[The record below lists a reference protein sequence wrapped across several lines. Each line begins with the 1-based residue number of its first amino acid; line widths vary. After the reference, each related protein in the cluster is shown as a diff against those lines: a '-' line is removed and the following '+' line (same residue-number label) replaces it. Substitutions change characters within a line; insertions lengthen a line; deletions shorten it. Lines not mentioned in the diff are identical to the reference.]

1 MTVVVAEIASA
12 AELQAL
18 CSGHAGLTAVLLW
31 APWHPPSA
39 HLTKVLDAIA
49 AKETNVRFG
58 KVNTD
63 VCSTMAEKMGANQ
76 VPFVA
81 FFDRKGNKLD
91 SLAGADPPKLV
102 EMVKRLAARPM
113 DVACAGSCTAG
124 EDTNAK
130 LKRLVNFSPVM
141 LFMKGSKIEPFCK
154 FSKQAVA
161 LLNES
166 EADYSTFDILQD
178 NDVREGLKEYSNWKT
193 YPQLYIQGELMG
205 GIDVMKEMNDDG
217 SLKEAL
223 SAIPAEDQTLEDRL
237 KSLINQAPVML
248 FMKGNPEEPRCGFSR
263 KIVELL
269 KEQNLTFSTFD
280 ILGDNDVREGLKTFS
295 NWQTFPQLYGSGKLV
310 GGLDIVKELA
320 EEGALTEELGIKGAK
335 EIGEGTG
342 GYGAKA
348 AAESCSAPGG
358 CAK

>member
-1 MTVVVAEIASA
+1 MVIAAVAEIASA
-12 AELQAL
+12 SELQAL
-18 CSGHAGLTAVLLW
+18 CSGHAGLTAVRLW

-49 AKETNVRFG
+49 AKETVVRFG
-58 KVNTD
+58 KVNVD

-81 FFDRKGNKLD
+81 FFDRRGNKLD

-102 EMVKRLAARPM
+102 EMVKRLAARPV
-113 DVACAGSCTAG
+113 DAACAGSCNAS

-161 LLNES
+161 LLKEVD
-166 EADYSTFDILQD
+166 ADYSTFDILQD
-178 NDVREGLKEYSNWKT
+178 NEVREGLKEYSNWKT
-193 YPQLYIQGELMG
+193 YPQLYIQGELIG

-237 KSLINQAPVML
+237 AALISQAPVML
-248 FMKGNPEEPRCGFSR
+248 LMKGNPEEPKCGFSR

-269 KEQNLTFSTFD
+269 NSNGVKFGSFD
-280 ILGDNDVREGLKTFS
+280 ILGDESVRQGLKTYS
-295 NWQTFPQLYGSGKLV
+295 NWPTYPQVYKDGALL
-310 GGLDIVKELA
+310 GGLDILKEL
-320 EEGALTEELGIKGAK
+320 EEAGELKSELGL
-335 EIGEGTG
+335 E
-342 GYGAKA
+342 
-348 AAESCSAPGG
+348 
-358 CAK
+358 